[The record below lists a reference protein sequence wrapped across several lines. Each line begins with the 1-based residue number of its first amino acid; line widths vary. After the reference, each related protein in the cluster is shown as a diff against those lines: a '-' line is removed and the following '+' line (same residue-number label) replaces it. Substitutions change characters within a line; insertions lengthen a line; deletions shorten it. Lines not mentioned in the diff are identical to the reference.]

1 MTSLQNGEIVRHE
14 GRYDLPFL
22 FCMFGRHGPAVAL
35 LIALLLFLVGLFS
48 VSQKV
53 LALIRYLRRKV
64 HRERTKTDAVAEKT
78 GRLQSKRRN
87 VH

>member
-1 MTSLQNGEIVRHE
+1 MTLLQNGEIVAHD

-35 LIALLLFLVGLFS
+35 LIALLLFMMGLFS

-53 LALIRYLRRKV
+53 LALIRYLRRKA
-64 HRERTKTDAVAEKT
+64 HRKQVKKDPVVEKT
-78 GRLQSKRRN
+78 GTE
-87 VH
+87 